1 MKKMGTKCVSN
12 GRNGDQT
19 QREQRAENSLM
30 AEIRD
35 IESALYLVVSLANE
49 TTQGKEYPE
58 KKFRFVWSSL
68 DFCKFE
74 RIFSRATSV
83 SCHFNQPSNYLT
95 QFYYLH
101 CNDTFTCYK
110 SGKSRTIHF
119 ISLSLNARPPEISA
133 TNLRKQQQRHRKN
146 QTTCEQMFKLQS
158 NRI

>member
-35 IESALYLVVSLANE
+35 IESALYLVVSLENTRKRNFASFDLHWIFASLNE
-49 TTQGKEYPE
+49 YSAGPQVFRVTSINPATT
-58 KKFRFVWSSL
+58 WHNS
-68 DFCKFE
+68 
-74 RIFSRATSV
+74 IT
-83 SCHFNQPSNYLT
+83 
-95 QFYYLH
+95 

-119 ISLSLNARPPEISA
+119 ISLPLNARPPEISA

-146 QTTCEQMFKLQS
+146 KTTCEQMFKLQS